1 MKSQVNKV
9 KNANIRKMNTLKK
22 KPRGIP
28 FPVGNP
34 GRPKGALG
42 VVTKQS
48 RELFLEIMSSEVP
61 HIEESLAIIRKNPVI
76 YLNVICKLLPYFMPQ
91 KIEVGAGEP
100 EEIDFSQWD
109 EGDLEK
115 LDAMAHKYLYNE

>member
-1 MKSQVNKV
+1 MNKL
-9 KNANIRKMNTLKK
+9 TK

-48 RELFLEIMSSEVP
+48 RELFLEIMSNEIP
-61 HIEESLAIIRKNPVI
+61 NIQMSLEAVRKNPVI
-76 YLNVICKLLPYFMPQ
+76 YLNIICKLLPYFMPQ

-109 EGDLEK
+109 EADLEK